1 MTVIVRPWDGRPIGK
16 PGIISGMPIDTY
28 HSAKACVEPSISSSG
43 LRRIFTASPRHYW
56 ANSPYNPKRVDDS
69 ETDALIL
76 GRAAHHLLFGQDDF
90 KKLFVV
96 RPATLGGEKW
106 NGNRSACRIWLED
119 RAKEGRCVI
128 TEGQLEQVRGMAE
141 SLFEE
146 PLVKAGIL
154 NGSIETSWFCKHQKT
169 GIWLKARPDASPN
182 DSLDFA
188 DLKTTA
194 SVEWDDI
201 QRSIFKFGYYVQ
213 AGLLAMIVRALHG
226 RDMNSFTLIFIE
238 KSPPFDTAIV
248 SLKESDIARG
258 IRAAEQSIAK
268 FAECLASGKWPG
280 RYSEHADARYLEMRE
295 FDQKR
300 IDERLS

>member
-1 MTVIVRPWDGRPIGK
+1 MTVIVRPWDGRPVSK
-16 PGIISGMPIDTY
+16 PGIYSGMTMDAY
-28 HSAKACVEPSISSSG
+28 HSAKACVEPSVSSSG
-43 LRRIFTASPRHYW
+43 LRKIFTQSPRHYF
-56 ANSPYNPKRVDDS
+56 ANSPYNPKRIDDS

-106 NGNRSACRIWLED
+106 NGNRTACKIWNDD
-119 RAKEGRCVI
+119 RAKEGKTVI
-128 TEGQLEQVRGMAE
+128 TEAQLEQIRGMAE

-226 RDMNSFTLIFIE
+226 RDMNSFSLVFVE
-238 KSPPFDTAIV
+238 KQAPFDTCIV
-248 SLKESDIARG
+248 TLKEGDIARG

-280 RYSEHADARYLEMRE
+280 RYNDQADARYLEMSE
-295 FDQKR
+295 YAQKQ
-300 IDERLS
+300 IDARLA